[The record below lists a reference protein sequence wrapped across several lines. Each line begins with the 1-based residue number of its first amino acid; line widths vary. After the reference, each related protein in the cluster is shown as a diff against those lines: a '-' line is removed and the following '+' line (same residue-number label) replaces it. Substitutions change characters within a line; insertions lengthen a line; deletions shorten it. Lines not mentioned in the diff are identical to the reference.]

1 MRVLIIGLGSIAEK
15 HIKSLKKINPKIELF
30 AFRSGL
36 SKNVNLNA
44 IDIYC
49 KDQIP
54 YDLDFILVCNPTYRH
69 YETILE
75 FMFLGKPFFI
85 EKPSFMTM
93 EEGEEMVTLVKS
105 KGIRT
110 YVGFNFR
117 FHPVIRWLK
126 NNLNEFNLL
135 EVNIYCGSYLPD
147 WRPGKNYSE
156 IYSAKKEMGGGVNL
170 DLIHEIDYALWLFGR
185 PLRSTSFFSK
195 VSSLNI
201 DSYDYTHYLLEYSNM
216 HVSITLNYYR
226 RDSKR
231 CIELVTDKKTIYA
244 DLISGQITDSNEEV
258 LFSYPNPVQETY
270 NMQMDYFINNLT
282 DSNCFMNDIEESLA
296 VLNYALN
303 PLITNEK

>member
-1 MRVLIIGLGSIAEK
+1 
-15 HIKSLKKINPKIELF
+15 
-30 AFRSGL
+30 
-36 SKNVNLNA
+36 
-44 IDIYC
+44 
-49 KDQIP
+49 
-54 YDLDFILVCNPTYRH
+54 
-69 YETILE
+69 
-75 FMFLGKPFFI
+75 
-85 EKPSFMTM
+85 
-93 EEGEEMVTLVKS
+93 
-105 KGIRT
+105 
-110 YVGFNFR
+110 
-117 FHPVIRWLK
+117 
-126 NNLNEFNLL
+126 
-135 EVNIYCGSYLPD
+135 
-147 WRPGKNYSE
+147 
-156 IYSAKKEMGGGVNL
+156 MGGGVNL